1 MIKLKTS
8 TSFRAV
14 AKVGLILNIY
24 VNLSLRQ
31 PTHSTILTWVK
42 KIGVYQLKKSKN
54 KADDWVLI
62 IDESIQIGQEKLL
75 VIMGVQLSKVDFT
88 RPLQFGDLTPL
99 CSKARSKWHAEDIS
113 LAIDELME
121 ELGELTYLLAD
132 CGNNLKK
139 TSILQKIEH
148 IPDISHW
155 FASILKSI
163 YEGNKEFQEFT
174 TKMAQMRAR
183 LCCTSIA
190 HIIPPRQ
197 RINSR
202 FMNIKILSDWAMD
215 ALKIANQMTGEL
227 SQDQQKIKE
236 ELSWIDTKRDL
247 IYEIDTIMKANNE
260 IMKILKY
267 SGFTHVTIKTCLKML
282 DKFISG
288 NFAIY
293 ANKVKEYFDM
303 LLGRVNKQAMIITS
317 DIIESAF
324 GKYKNYLS
332 NNKMIGITDL
342 ALCIPA
348 FTFDLE
354 RKDEI
359 KNALETVSIK
369 ELKQW
374 SDLNIGK
381 TLMKR
386 RKETFKEIK
395 RV

>member
-8 TSFRAV
+8 ASFRAV

-24 VNLSLRQ
+24 VNLTLRQ

-42 KIGVYQLKKSKN
+42 KIGVYQLKKSKE
-54 KADDWVLI
+54 KSDDWVLI

-75 VIMGVQLSKVDFT
+75 VIMGVQLSKIDFT
-88 RPLQFGDLTPL
+88 RPLQYGDLTPL
-99 CSKARSKWHAEDIS
+99 CSMSRSTWPAEDIS
-113 LAIDELME
+113 LIIDELKK
-121 ELGELTYLLAD
+121 ELGEVIYLLSD
-132 CGNNLKK
+132 CGKNLKK
-139 TSILQKIEH
+139 TAILQEIEH

-155 FASILKSI
+155 FACILKSI
-163 YEGNKEFQEFT
+163 YAGNKEFQEFCT
-174 TKMAQMRAR
+174 SMAQIRLR

-190 HIIPPRQ
+190 HIIPPKQ
-197 RINSR
+197 RIDSR
-202 FMNIKILSDWAMD
+202 FMNIKSLSDWAVV
-215 ALKIANQMTGEL
+215 ALKVTGQMTGEL
-227 SQDQQKIKE
+227 SQDQQRIKV
-236 ELSWIDTKRDL
+236 ELSWLEAKRNL
-247 IYEIDTIMKANNE
+247 IHEIDAIMKINNE
-260 IMKILKY
+260 IMKLLKHK
-267 SGFTHVTIKTCLKML
+267 GLTHVTIKRCISKL
-282 DKFISG
+282 DKFKSG
-288 NFAIY
+288 NLAIY
-293 ANKVKEYFDM
+293 AHKVKEYFSIVI
-303 LLGRVNKQAMIITS
+303 GKVKKQALLITS

-332 NNKMIGITDL
+332 SNKMIGITDL

-354 RKDEI
+354 CKDEI
-359 KNALETVSIK
+359 KKALETISTK
-369 ELKQW
+369 ELRQW